1 LTLQA
6 ERKNARKTFAK
17 IFPRVWGTDFP
28 LAGKYKT
35 LRGID
40 ILILLGFVGLFY
52 SLAQTAKQWTG
63 VLRPAIEIELTLAAL
78 PKYTFFSLIRGII
91 AYSFSLTFTL
101 IYGYWAAR
109 DKSAGKILVP
119 LLDILQ
125 SIPVLGFMPGLV
137 IGLVTLFPHMNTG
150 LELAAILMI
159 FTSQVWNMTFSFY
172 NSLCSIPED
181 LTHASIIYKFSTW
194 EKFKWIELPYS
205 AIGLIWNSMM
215 SMAGGWF
222 FLMVSEAFVLGN
234 RDFRLP
240 GIGSYM
246 SVAVARGNSAAM
258 LYAIIF
264 MVIMIVFLDQF
275 FWRPVVVWA
284 QKFKIEEN
292 TSGSAMT
299 SFFLEWLKSSS
310 IIFWTGKLISKI
322 NIREKLLKEREKKAG
337 KDNTEVKAKKE
348 GKLGRILYWVIIC
361 TLALSS
367 WKLVHLLQSLNAS
380 NWVELGAGGLLTLA
394 RVLATLVLGT
404 IWTVP
409 AGIAIGLSPKL
420 SRIFQ
425 PIVQVV
431 ASFPAPMLFPIII
444 LVMQK
449 QGVSLGWGSIALML
463 LGTQWYILF
472 NVIAGATAIPSD
484 LKDAA
489 RVYKLSKWRVF
500 HSLYLPAVFPY
511 LITGLLTAAGGA
523 WNASIVAEY
532 VMFNGATLT
541 TKGLGSLVSIAAET
555 ANFPM
560 LAGAVFTMSA
570 IVVIF
575 NRLVWKKLY
584 NIARIKYSIV

>member
-1 LTLQA
+1 LALQA
-6 ERKNARKTFAK
+6 ERKNAKRALAK
-17 IFPRVWGTDFP
+17 IFPRVWGSDFP
-28 LAGKYKT
+28 LTGKYKT
-35 LRGID
+35 LRVID

-63 VLRPAIEIELTLAAL
+63 VLRPSIEIELTLSAL

-91 AYSFSLTFTL
+91 AYCFSLAFTL
-101 IYGYWAAR
+101 VYGYWAAR

-125 SIPVLGFMPGLV
+125 SIPILGFMPGVV
-137 IGLVTLFPHMNTG
+137 IGLVTLFPNMNTG
-150 LELAAILMI
+150 LELAAIIMI

-181 LTHASIIYKFSTW
+181 LTHASVIYKFSTW

-264 MVIMIVFLDQF
+264 MVMMIVFLDQF

-284 QKFKIEEN
+284 QKFKLEES

-310 IIFWTGKLISKI
+310 IIFWMGKLISKI
-322 NIREKLLKEREKKAG
+322 SRRQTFLNGREKKAG
-337 KDNTEVKAKKE
+337 NASTGAKKT
-348 GKLGRILYWVIIC
+348 GWLGRFLYWGIIC
-361 TLALSS
+361 TLLLSS
-367 WKLVHLLQSLNAS
+367 WKLIHLLQSLTAS
-380 NWVELGAGGLLTLA
+380 NWLELGEGGLLTLA
-394 RVLATLVLGT
+394 RVLATLLIGT

-449 QGVSLGWGSIALML
+449 QGVPLGWGSIVLML

-489 RVYKLSKWRVF
+489 RVYKLSKWRLF
-500 HSLYLPAVFPY
+500 YSLYIPAIFPY
-511 LITGLLTAAGGA
+511 LVTGWLTAAGGA

-541 TKGLGSLVSIAAET
+541 TSGLGSLVSIAAEN

-584 NIARIKYSIV
+584 NIARGKYSIA